1 MSIKLIYGSDTGM
14 TEDMCGIVER
24 EFDQIDEVVEVS
36 EMKEDDW
43 SSHNVFMIGLS
54 TWYDGDLV
62 SAWEDYFDEF
72 KTKDFSNKTF
82 CLFGLGDQE
91 GYAEYF
97 IDGVGMLAEVI
108 IENGGTIIGNWST
121 EGYDYEESKGEINKE
136 MFYGLAL
143 DEDNQDELSEER
155 ISQWIVQLKKELELV
170 DKLKSY
176 IDEQE

>member
-14 TEDMCGIVER
+14 TEELSSHIESIYDK
-24 EFDQIDEVVEVS
+24 IDEVVEVS
-36 EMKEDDW
+36 EMKGDDW
-43 SSHNVFMIGLS
+43 SSHNVFMIGIS

-72 KTKDFSNKTF
+72 KTKDFNNRTF

-121 EGYDYEESKGEINKE
+121 EGYDYEESKALLDDDT
-136 MFYGLAL
+136 FYGLAI
-143 DEDNQDELSEER
+143 DEDNQDEMTHER
-155 ISQWIVQLKKELELV
+155 IELWIKQLEKEL
-170 DKLKSY
+170 K
-176 IDEQE
+176 

>member
-1 MSIKLIYGSDTGM
+1 MSIKLVYGSDTGM

-62 SAWEDYFDEF
+62 SAWEDYFNEF

-155 ISQWIVQLKKELELV
+155 ISQWIVQLKKELEFTV
-170 DKLKSY
+170 
-176 IDEQE
+176 